1 MSQLFEVPVGQIS
14 EDEAVPQFPA
24 VPRSQID
31 LNVSFVGS
39 VTGRLPVK

>member
-1 MSQLFEVPVGQIS
+1 MSQLFEAVGQIS
-14 EDEAVPQFPA
+14 EDEAVPNSFQQF
-24 VPRSQID
+24 PRSQID